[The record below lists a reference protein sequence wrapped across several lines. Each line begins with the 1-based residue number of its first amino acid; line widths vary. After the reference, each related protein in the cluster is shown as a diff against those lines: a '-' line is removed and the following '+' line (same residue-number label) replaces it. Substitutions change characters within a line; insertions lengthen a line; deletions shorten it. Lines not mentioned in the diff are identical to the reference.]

1 MSDLNLDFDQETKS
15 ISLSNVLNDNLN
27 INKDNDNNFF
37 NDNKSGGSFTEPK
50 LNVSSD
56 LSGVELLAKGVT
68 NNNVENESKSEE
80 KDESSFS
87 FFKKVEDTVGDTVPE
102 QSNVEDEILIG
113 ESRNSDM
120 GGDYRPIHKL
130 SPQEIKN
137 EKIDLLYKFKKLEH
151 QGIRTTMNYNMNS
164 HLDDMRNEYIKLKK
178 QREIDNSIKF
188 QRKVMMAAITGLEF
202 LNNKFDPLSIHLD
215 GWSESVSENIYDYD
229 EVFEELYEKYGGTTE
244 VAPEI
249 KLLMLLGG
257 SAFMF
262 HLTNTMFKTSM
273 PGMGDIMKDNPE
285 LMKQFASAAMG
296 NVMGSQPNQQPNQK
310 PQMQQD
316 MVGPDNIDEIIND
329 MNLQPNNIDL
339 DQISIMSDLSNGLT
353 MDLS

>member
-1 MSDLNLDFDQETKS
+1 MNILNDTGDKNITFDINDINDDDIMGIGLLADPSKLKENSDDGNSSIKDNSSYVKEDYNLFDTIKAEPTINKPDEGIQHIEQTKD
-15 ISLSNVLNDNLN
+15 ITLNDNL
-27 INKDNDNNFF
+27 IYGKNDTNSEF
-37 NDNKSGGSFTEPK
+37 KSIQTM
-50 LNVSSD
+50 
-56 LSGVELLAKGVT
+56 
-68 NNNVENESKSEE
+68 
-80 KDESSFS
+80 
-87 FFKKVEDTVGDTVPE
+87 
-102 QSNVEDEILIG
+102 
-113 ESRNSDM
+113 NSQD
-120 GGDYRPIHKL
+120 
-130 SPQEIKN
+130 IKN
-137 EKIDLLYKFKKLEH
+137 EKIDLLYKFRKLEG
-151 QGIRTTMNYNMNS
+151 QGIKTTMNYNMNS

-262 HLTNTMFKTSM
+262 HLTNTMFKTTM

-296 NVMGSQPNQQPNQK
+296 NVMGGQPNQQPQ

-316 MVGPDNIDEIIND
+316 MVGPDNIDDIIND

>member
-1 MSDLNLDFDQETKS
+1 M
-15 ISLSNVLNDNLN
+15 
-27 INKDNDNNFF
+27 
-37 NDNKSGGSFTEPK
+37 
-50 LNVSSD
+50 
-56 LSGVELLAKGVT
+56 
-68 NNNVENESKSEE
+68 
-80 KDESSFS
+80 
-87 FFKKVEDTVGDTVPE
+87 
-102 QSNVEDEILIG
+102 
-113 ESRNSDM
+113 NSQD
-120 GGDYRPIHKL
+120 
-130 SPQEIKN
+130 IKN
-137 EKIDLLYKFKKLEH
+137 EKIDLLYKFRKLEG
-151 QGIRTTMNYNMNS
+151 QGIKTTMNYNMNS

-296 NVMGSQPNQQPNQK
+296 NVMGSQPNQQESQ

-316 MVGPDNIDEIIND
+316 MVGPDNIDDIIND

-339 DQISIMSDLSNGLT
+339 DQISIMSDLSNGMT

>member
-1 MSDLNLDFDQETKS
+1 M
-15 ISLSNVLNDNLN
+15 
-27 INKDNDNNFF
+27 
-37 NDNKSGGSFTEPK
+37 
-50 LNVSSD
+50 
-56 LSGVELLAKGVT
+56 
-68 NNNVENESKSEE
+68 
-80 KDESSFS
+80 
-87 FFKKVEDTVGDTVPE
+87 
-102 QSNVEDEILIG
+102 
-113 ESRNSDM
+113 NSQD
-120 GGDYRPIHKL
+120 
-130 SPQEIKN
+130 IKN
-137 EKIDLLYKFKKLEH
+137 EKIDLLYKFRKLEG
-151 QGIRTTMNYNMNS
+151 QGIKTTMNYNMNS

-296 NVMGSQPNQQPNQK
+296 NVMGSQPNQEPQ

-316 MVGPDNIDEIIND
+316 MVGPDNIDDIIND

-339 DQISIMSDLSNGLT
+339 DQISIMSDLSNGMT

>member
-1 MSDLNLDFDQETKS
+1 MDINIKNDTGDKNITFDINDINNDDIMG
-15 ISLSNVLNDNLN
+15 ISLLADPTKLKENSDDGISIKDNSSYVKEDYNLFDTITTETPKVNSNDNIKHIEQTKDITLNDNL
-27 INKDNDNNFF
+27 IYGKNDTNSEF
-37 NDNKSGGSFTEPK
+37 KSIQTM
-50 LNVSSD
+50 
-56 LSGVELLAKGVT
+56 
-68 NNNVENESKSEE
+68 
-80 KDESSFS
+80 
-87 FFKKVEDTVGDTVPE
+87 
-102 QSNVEDEILIG
+102 
-113 ESRNSDM
+113 NSQD
-120 GGDYRPIHKL
+120 
-130 SPQEIKN
+130 IKN
-137 EKIDLLYKFKKLEH
+137 EKIDLLYKFRKLEG
-151 QGIRTTMNYNMNS
+151 QGIKTTMNYNMNS

-296 NVMGSQPNQQPNQK
+296 NVMGSQPNQQEPR
-310 PQMQQD
+310 PQMQPD
-316 MVGPDNIDEIIND
+316 MVGPDNIDDIIKD

-339 DQISIMSDLSNGLT
+339 DQISIMSDLSNGMT

>member
-1 MSDLNLDFDQETKS
+1 MEKLDINLDDDFKNINTNISSNTDSIGIDLLIGGNSSPKSNMSDDVKS
-15 ISLSNVLNDNLN
+15 VKTDISDSH
-27 INKDNDNNFF
+27 
-37 NDNKSGGSFTEPK
+37 
-50 LNVSSD
+50 
-56 LSGVELLAKGVT
+56 
-68 NNNVENESKSEE
+68 
-80 KDESSFS
+80 S
-87 FFKKVEDTVGDTVPE
+87 FFKDEQADDKRVP
-102 QSNVEDEILIG
+102 SPMNDPIMNNIVPDE
-113 ESRNSDM
+113 
-120 GGDYRPIHKL
+120 YKPVHVL
-130 SPQEIKN
+130 SQTEIKN
-137 EKIDLLYKFKKLEH
+137 EKIDLLYKFSKLQN
-151 QGIRTTMNYNMNS
+151 QGTRTSTNYNMNS
-164 HLDDMRNEYIKLKK
+164 NLDEMRNEYIKLKK

-296 NVMGSQPNQQPNQK
+296 NVMGSQPNQQESP

-316 MVGPDNIDEIIND
+316 MVGPDNIDDIIND

-339 DQISIMSDLSNGLT
+339 DQISIMSDLSNGMT